1 LLLAWQVVHRP
12 PADNDT
18 RRQLAG
24 QQNAGADMKRIL
36 ITTTTIAFGFAAQV
50 HAQTTAPV
58 DDFVAAVVDHFT
70 REGYD
75 AIEVSAD
82 GVEVTVEALR
92 DGYFIETVYDA
103 SSGEVLFH
111 EVEEHDDD
119 DEEED
124 EEGDIDDGEEDEGD
138 DDDDGDDDEDDEE
151 DDDDGEEEDDEDDE
165 NDGDG
170 DDEDDDAQDDV

>member
-1 LLLAWQVVHRP
+1 
-12 PADNDT
+12 
-18 RRQLAG
+18 
-24 QQNAGADMKRIL
+24 MKRIL

-92 DGYFIETVYDA
+92 DGYVIETVYDA

-119 DEEED
+119 DDEEE
-124 EEGDIDDGEEDEGD
+124 EGHIDDGEEDEGD
-138 DDDDGDDDEDDEE
+138 DDDDGDDDEDEDEDEDDEDE
-151 DDDDGEEEDDEDDE
+151 DDDD
-165 NDGDG
+165 DGDG